1 MIKNNSSK
9 RPPSVS
15 LQTGTVTTLQSL
27 DLIELNYFKLSK
39 ASSAFVFF
47 QRNPPKRERKK
58 PFFLTQYFSLFL
70 TLALPIVQRYLFS
83 SARVGALKMAA
94 TAACSLQMAAVK
106 PCISSSHRGVKAGVA
121 VVGGNSKGALWT
133 KLSSAS
139 HISSGQP
146 FLRSFTS
153 SSVKFD
159 KVVTRAMAESSTN
172 KPISGLPIDL
182 KGKRAFIAGVADDN
196 GYGWAIAKSLAAAG
210 AEILVGTWVPAL
222 NIFETSLRRG
232 KFDESRVLPDGSL
245 MEITK
250 IYPLDAIYD
259 KLEDVPEDVKSN
271 KRYSGSSKWTV
282 QECAESVKQ
291 DFGSIDIL
299 VHSLA
304 NGPEVS
310 KPLLE
315 TSRNGYLAALSASS
329 YSYVSL
335 LKHFIPLMNPGGSS
349 LSLTYIAS
357 ERIIP
362 GYGGG
367 MSSAK
372 AALES
377 DTRVLAFEAG
387 RKHRIRVNA
396 ISAGPLRSRA
406 AKAIG
411 FIDTMIE
418 YSLANAPLQK
428 ELSADEVGNTAAF
441 LASPLASA
449 ITGAV
454 IYVDNGLNAM
464 GVGVDSPIFK
474 DLDIPTDK
482 H

>member
-1 MIKNNSSK
+1 MATTAAS
-9 RPPSVS
+9 S
-15 LQTGTVTTLQSL
+15 LQ
-27 DLIELNYFKLSK
+27 I
-39 ASSAFVFF
+39 
-47 QRNPPKRERKK
+47 
-58 PFFLTQYFSLFL
+58 
-70 TLALPIVQRYLFS
+70 
-83 SARVGALKMAA
+83 A
-94 TAACSLQMAAVK
+94 TAR
-106 PCISSSHRGVKAGVA
+106 PCISSSRKLFKAGA
-121 VVGGNSKGALWT
+121 AILGGNSKVASWN
-133 KLSSAS
+133 KLTSAC
-139 HISSGQP
+139 HISSAQP
-146 FLRSFTS
+146 FHRSFTS
-153 SSVKFD
+153 SSIKFD
-159 KVVTRAMAESSTN
+159 KVVTKAMSEATEN

-182 KGKRAFIAGVADDN
+182 RVILVELLAFGLVTCKRAFIAGIADDN

-222 NIFETSLRRG
+222 NIFESSLRRG

-250 IYPLDAIYD
+250 VYPLDAVFD
-259 KLEDVPEDVKSN
+259 NLEDVPEDIKTN
-271 KRYSGSSKWTV
+271 KRYAGSSKWTV
-282 QECAESVKQ
+282 QEVAESVKN

-304 NGPEVS
+304 NGPEVI

-315 TSRNGYLAALSASS
+315 TSRYGYLAAISASS
-329 YSYVSL
+329 
-335 LKHFIPLMNPGGSS
+335 GSS

-387 RKHRIRVNA
+387 RKHKIRVNT

-411 FIDTMIE
+411 FIDMMID
-418 YSLANAPLQK
+418 YSIANAPLQK